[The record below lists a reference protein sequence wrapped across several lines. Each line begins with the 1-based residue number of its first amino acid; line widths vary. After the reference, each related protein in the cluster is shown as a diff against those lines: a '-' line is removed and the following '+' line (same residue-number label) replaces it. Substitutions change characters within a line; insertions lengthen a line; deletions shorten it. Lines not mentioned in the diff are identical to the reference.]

1 MYVCVCSHMCTCV
14 FNYKLIR
21 APRKKFRMGSRKS
34 WSAEHLF
41 GNHGPEPFSA
51 LCSPIFS
58 TTLGRR
64 PQEHSSGVTMI
75 TLLLESLRA
84 TFKFSQ
90 SPDRGISEQEGCT
103 AKPLDREGFYR
114 LPCRLYLWECREGA
128 EVSRGMVPRRSGQ
141 MPACL
146 EPPGASCGLPEE
158 RAPPSGPAQN
168 GRISDNQDAH
178 GDKGV
183 AACVLPASFSSCASG
198 RTRDSFK

>member
-1 MYVCVCSHMCTCV
+1 
-14 FNYKLIR
+14 
-21 APRKKFRMGSRKS
+21 
-34 WSAEHLF
+34 
-41 GNHGPEPFSA
+41 
-51 LCSPIFS
+51 
-58 TTLGRR
+58 
-64 PQEHSSGVTMI
+64 MI

-141 MPACL
+141 VPARL
-146 EPPGASCGLPEE
+146 EPPGASCGLGHLAYPEE

-168 GRISDNQDAH
+168 DRISDNQEDAH
-178 GDKGV
+178 GDKG
-183 AACVLPASFSSCASG
+183 SSCLCTAPLLL
-198 RTRDSFK
+198 

>member
-1 MYVCVCSHMCTCV
+1 
-14 FNYKLIR
+14 
-21 APRKKFRMGSRKS
+21 MGSRKS

-41 GNHGPEPFSA
+41 GNHSPEPFSA
-51 LCSPIFS
+51 LRSPIFS

-64 PQEHSSGVTMI
+64 PQGHSSGVRMV

-114 LPCRLYLWECREGA
+114 LPCRLYLWEYREGA
-128 EVSRGMVPRRSGQ
+128 EVSRWMVPRRSGQ

-146 EPPGASCGLPEE
+146 PGAAWSKLWSRAPGLPEE
-158 RAPPSGPAQN
+158 RAPPSGLAQN

-183 AACVLPASFSSCASG
+183 AACVLPASFSNCASG
-198 RTRDSFK
+198 RTRNSFK